1 MKLFVPLRPLLLGWL
16 LALAVWVALAFVV
29 AFAVVANTPLTW
41 IEAMQAPVRDWLPW
55 TLAAPLLFRFVNRHP
70 FERESWI
77 GRLAAHVVVL
87 ACVTLLAGSWAR
99 FLDIRPGPGFDRFGG
114 PMEKRF
120 PRFGPR
126 HDGGGGPGPRDFWD
140 DDGGPWHDSPPP
152 KPPGEEFFPKSPRSS
167 ANASDFGGPSKS
179 AGGPGDPGNLQ
190 NVLGRVLSA
199 YLVLASA
206 AHATLFYRR
215 AKEREAS
222 LANARLEALRTQ
234 LQPHFLFNTLNTIS
248 GLVHAE
254 PDRADAV
261 ITALGDLLRLTLET
275 SEARE
280 LPLREEMRLVEAY
293 VAIMQAR
300 FEERVKSVMDIAPE
314 AREALVPAFILQ
326 PLVENAVHHG
336 LEPLPEGGT
345 VKIVARRE
353 GDRLRIEV
361 SDDGAGLHEGE
372 PASEGI
378 GLANTRARLRA
389 LHGERASMELRAGDT
404 RGCSVV
410 LELPFQTAA

>member
-1 MKLFVPLRPLLLGWL
+1 MKFFVPLRPLLLGWL
-16 LALAVWVALAFVV
+16 LALAVWVAVAFVV

-87 ACVTLLAGSWAR
+87 ACVTLLAWSWAR
-99 FLDIRPGPGFDRFGG
+99 FLDIRPPGFDRFGG

-120 PRFGPR
+120 PRFGLR
-126 HDGGGGPGPRDFWD
+126 FEDGGPGPKDFWGD
-140 DDGGPWHDSPPP
+140 EGGPWNDTPPP
-152 KPPGEEFFPKSPRSS
+152 KPPDEKFFSKTSR
-167 ANASDFGGPSKS
+167 GP
-179 AGGPGDPGNLQ
+179 GGPGGPNKGGDGGPGNPASLQ
-190 NVLGRVLSA
+190 RVLGRVLSA
-199 YLVLASA
+199 YLVLVSA
-206 AHATLFYRR
+206 AHAAFFYRR

-280 LPLREEMRLVEAY
+280 LPLREEMRLVDAY

-300 FEERVKSVMDIAPE
+300 FEERVKSVVDIAPE

-326 PLVENAVHHG
+326 PLVENSVRHG

-361 SDDGAGLHEGE
+361 SDDGVGLRAGE
-372 PASEGI
+372 AAREGI

-389 LHGERASMELRAGDT
+389 LHGERASMELCAGEA
-404 RGCSVV
+404 RGCAVV
-410 LELPFQTAA
+410 LELPFRTAS

>member
-1 MKLFVPLRPLLLGWL
+1 MTFFVPLRPLLLGWL

-29 AFAVVANTPLTW
+29 SFAVVANTPLTW
-41 IEAMQAPVRDWLPW
+41 VEVMQAPVRDWLPW
-55 TLAAPLLFRFVNRHP
+55 TLAAPLLFRFVDRHP
-70 FERESWI
+70 LERERWP
-77 GRLAAHVVVL
+77 GRIAAHMVAL
-87 ACVTLLAGSWAR
+87 ALITSLAWGWAK
-99 FLDIRPGPGFDRFGG
+99 FLDIRYGPGFDRFGG

-120 PRFGPR
+120 SRFEPHR
-126 HDGGGGPGPRDFWD
+126 NDRGPGPADFWGD
-140 DDGGPWHDSPPP
+140 TEGARRDAPPP
-152 KPPGEEFFPKSPRSS
+152 KPPGERPFSRTARGPGEP
-167 ANASDFGGPSKS
+167 GGSGKF
-179 AGGPGDPGNLQ
+179 GGPGDPGS
-190 NVLGRVLSA
+190 VSRMLGRVLST

-206 AHATLFYRR
+206 AHAIFFYRR

-222 LANARLEALRTQ
+222 LAIARLEALRTQ

-248 GLVHAE
+248 GLVHTE

-275 SEARE
+275 SEKRE

-300 FEERVKSVMDIAPE
+300 FEERLRSVVDIAPE
-314 AREALVPAFILQ
+314 TREALVPAFILQ
-326 PLVENAVHHG
+326 PLVENAVRHG

-345 VKIVARRE
+345 VRIGARRD

-361 SDDGAGLHEGE
+361 ADDGVGLRAGG
-372 PASEGI
+372 PAYEGI

-389 LHGERASMELRAGDT
+389 LHGDHATMELRAGE
-404 RGCSVV
+404 RGCVV
-410 LELPFQTAA
+410 LLELPFRTAA